1 MNCGVA
7 KDAKILYLGKSI
19 AKSSYGT
26 MFVSALRDPLKL
38 FKDLVIRR
46 NLPISSRILRYL
58 EASAQKHSAEKGIKN
73 MNIRLKIN
81 GLTKRYLLALG
92 FIALL
97 SITAYLNLHQL
108 IKTQAASAA
117 VINVSGRQRMLSQKT
132 ALLCFQLVESREP
145 SEREQIRNE
154 LTETL
159 ALMKYSHEKLMQG
172 DMGLDMPVPLPEE
185 VKAIYFNSPNSLDL
199 QLRQYLAAA
208 QSLAQ
213 EPDVRLTQD
222 NPNLLSVLAASQ
234 GELLHILDTVVKEYQ
249 KQSERDITRLKNL
262 EKTILILTL
271 LVLAGEAL
279 FIFRP
284 MVRRIRKE
292 TKYLTDSN
300 KILRQLSTSDALTG
314 IPNRRY
320 FDEFLYLE
328 WQRASRDASWL
339 SLIMVDIDFFKNF
352 NDAYGHQV
360 GDDCL
365 KRVAVTLDSIM
376 NRPGDLVARYG
387 GEEFAVV
394 LPRTDLEGAR
404 VVAEKLRA
412 GIESLEIAHSGSQVS
427 PYVTISL
434 GVAATVPTREASP
447 DSLIQAADSAL
458 YEAKRQG
465 RNRVHSLD
473 SIITAVLPLHQFL
486 QK

>member
-1 MNCGVA
+1 
-7 KDAKILYLGKSI
+7 
-19 AKSSYGT
+19 
-26 MFVSALRDPLKL
+26 
-38 FKDLVIRR
+38 
-46 NLPISSRILRYL
+46 
-58 EASAQKHSAEKGIKN
+58 

-132 ALLCFQLVESREP
+132 ALLCFQLVESTEP

-172 DMGLDMPVPLPEE
+172 DMGLEMTVPLPEE

-199 QLRQYLAAA
+199 QLRQYLASA
-208 QSLAQ
+208 QSLVQ

-222 NPNLLSVLAASQ
+222 NPHLLSVLTASQ

-262 EKTILILTL
+262 EKIILILTL
-271 LVLAGEAL
+271 LVLIGEAL

-284 MVRRIRKE
+284 MVRRIRRE

-320 FDEFLYLE
+320 FDEFIYME

-412 GIESLEIAHSGSQVS
+412 GIEALEIPHQGSQIS
-427 PYVTISL
+427 SYVTISL
-434 GVAATVPTREASP
+434 GVAATVPTGEASP
-447 DSLIQAADSAL
+447 DSLIQAADRAL
-458 YEAKRQG
+458 YEAKHQG

-473 SIITAVLPLHQFL
+473 SIITAVLPLHHFL
-486 QK
+486 PK